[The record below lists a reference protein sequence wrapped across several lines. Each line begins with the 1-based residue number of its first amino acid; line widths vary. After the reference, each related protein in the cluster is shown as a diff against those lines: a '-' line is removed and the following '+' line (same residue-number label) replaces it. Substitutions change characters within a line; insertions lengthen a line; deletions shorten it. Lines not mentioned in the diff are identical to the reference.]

1 MKSWKKSDKKENISL
16 QTFAL
21 SNLAKLVSV
30 FDICT
35 FKFLCEE
42 RKEPSTVNCHTSIVS
57 LSERRD
63 GFESMNPALWCY
75 KISLNFAFVFQ
86 CV

>member
-1 MKSWKKSDKKENISL
+1 MKSWKNSDKKENISL

-42 RKEPSTVNCHTSIVS
+42 KKEPSTVIH
-57 LSERRD
+57 L
-63 GFESMNPALWCY
+63 L
-75 KISLNFAFVFQ
+75 
-86 CV
+86 

>member
-1 MKSWKKSDKKENISL
+1 M
-16 QTFAL
+16 
-21 SNLAKLVSV
+21 SV

-75 KISLNFAFVFQ
+75 FTEFRLCFSV
-86 CV
+86 CVIHMLPETKTGLESSCESFDLVS